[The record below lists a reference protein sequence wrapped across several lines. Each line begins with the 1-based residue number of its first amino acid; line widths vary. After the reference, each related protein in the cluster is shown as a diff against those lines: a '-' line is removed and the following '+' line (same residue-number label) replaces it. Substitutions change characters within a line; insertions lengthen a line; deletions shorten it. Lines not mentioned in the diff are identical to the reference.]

1 MSPVL
6 IFSPKVR
13 QVHQEHAKSSEPL
26 GNNVAVLEMLK
37 ATRQEMQERD
47 NQLKVQL
54 QLKDEY
60 TDDELKRGD

>member
-13 QVHQEHAKSSEPL
+13 QVPQEHAKTSEPL

-54 QLKDEY
+54 QLKDDY
-60 TDDELKRGD
+60 MDDELKRGD